1 MLRACIIHFD
11 KSSDKCLTLA
21 EFSYN
26 NSYQASLKMA
36 PFEALYGRRCC
47 TPLNWSQ
54 VGERKFFG
62 PNLVKETEERVEVI
76 KENLKAAQMRQKS
89 YHDKG
94 KAVREY
100 QVGEKVYLRVLPTK
114 GVQRFGVKG
123 KLAPR
128 YIGPYEITEIC
139 GPIAYRIRLPERF
152 AAVHNVFHVSQLRK
166 CAHEPEMRVINE
178 ANAWIQPDLSLVEH
192 PIRILD
198 MKERKTRRK
207 SVTMYKIL
215 WSHHTKGEATWE
227 TEHYLNTHYP
237 GFLQVQNRKCL
248 SPNLC
253 L

>member
-1 MLRACIIHFD
+1 
-11 KSSDKCLTLA
+11 
-21 EFSYN
+21 
-26 NSYQASLKMA
+26 
-36 PFEALYGRRCC
+36 
-47 TPLNWSQ
+47 

-62 PNLVKETEERVEVI
+62 PNLVKKAEERVEVT
-76 KENLKAAQMRQKS
+76 KEKLKAAKMRQKS

-100 QVGEKVYLRVLPTK
+100 QVGEKLYLRVSPSK

-139 GPIAYRIRLPERF
+139 GPVAYRIRLPERF

-166 CAHEPEMRVINE
+166 CAHEPKIRVINE

-198 MKERKTRRK
+198 TKERKTRRK

-215 WSHHTKGEATWE
+215 WSHRTEEEATW
-227 TEHYLNTHYP
+227 
-237 GFLQVQNRKCL
+237 
-248 SPNLC
+248 
-253 L
+253 